1 MGLDF
6 LVTALIVVVAP
17 GTGVLYTLA
26 VGLGQGRR
34 ASLWAAFGCTLGIV
48 PHLLAAV
55 FGLAAVLHASAVAF
69 QAVKIAGVVFLLY
82 MAWTMLRE
90 DGPLAVPAAGEATG
104 DARAGAARA
113 RPARIVRRGILLNL
127 LNPKLS
133 VFFLAFLPQFVD
145 AGGPGDAG
153 GGGAASGAVGQMLGL
168 GAVFMGLTLAVFV
181 AYGAAAAACRRVLA
195 RPRVMAWMRRL
206 FAGAFAMLGARLA
219 LESR

>member
-6 LVTALIVVVAP
+6 LATSLIVVIAP

-26 VGLGQGRR
+26 VGLGRGRV
-34 ASLWAAFGCTLGIV
+34 ASLFAALGCTLGIV

-90 DGPLAVPAAGEATG
+90 DGPIAVVPETGRAAH
-104 DARAGAARA
+104 RL
-113 RPARIVRRGILLNL
+113 RPGRIVVRGILLNI

-133 VFFLAFLPQFVD
+133 LFFLAFLPQFVTAE
-145 AGGPGDAG
+145 AGG
-153 GGGAASGAVGQMLGL
+153 AVAEMLMLG
-168 GAVFMGLTLAVFV
+168 GVFMGLTLVVFIG
-181 AYGAAAAACRRVLA
+181 YGWLAAGASRLVLA
-195 RPRVMAWMRRL
+195 RPRVVAWLRRL
-206 FAGAFAMLGARLA
+206 FAGAFVALGARLA
-219 LESR
+219 IEQR